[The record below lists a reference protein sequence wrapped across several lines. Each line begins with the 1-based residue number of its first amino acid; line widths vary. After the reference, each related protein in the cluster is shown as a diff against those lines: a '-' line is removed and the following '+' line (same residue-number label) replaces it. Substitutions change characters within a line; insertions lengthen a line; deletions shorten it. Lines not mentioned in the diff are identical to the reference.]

1 MTTIGVPESSEYA
14 PGFARYVSRAAAI
27 GDPLH
32 ELTAQQ
38 ARIVARLS
46 PLGEDRAGH
55 RYAADKWSIKEVVN
69 HLSDVERVF
78 AYRMLRFGR
87 GDKTPLPGFD
97 ENDYAQAA
105 QADRRTLSDLVHEWN
120 AVREATVTL
129 ARSLPDAAW
138 ANEGSMSGSTI
149 SARALL
155 YVILGHTE
163 HHLVVLADRYGVR

>member
-1 MTTIGVPESSEYA
+1 MVPPGTNEYA
-14 PGFARYVSRAAAI
+14 PAFARYISLAADIAE
-27 GDPLH
+27 PLN
-32 ELTAQQ
+32 ELAVQQ
-38 ARIVARLS
+38 ARVLARLS
-46 PLGEDRAGH
+46 PLSEDRAGH
-55 RYAADKWSIKEVVN
+55 RYASDKWSIKEVVN

-105 QADRRTLSDLVHEWN
+105 QADRRTFRDLVHEWI

-129 ARSLPDAAW
+129 VRSLPDAAW
-138 ANEGSMSGSTI
+138 ANEGTMSGSTL

>member
-14 PGFARYVSRAAAI
+14 PGFARYVSRAAGI
-27 GDPLH
+27 SDPVN

-38 ARIVARLS
+38 ARVVAQLS

-55 RYAADKWSIKEVVN
+55 RYASDKWSIKEVAN
-69 HLSDVERVF
+69 HLSDVERVL
-78 AYRMLRFGR
+78 AYRMLRIGR
-87 GDKTPLPGFD
+87 GDKTPLPGFE

-105 QADRRTLSDLVHEWN
+105 QSDRRMLSDLVHEWL

-138 ANEGSMSGSTI
+138 ANAGTMSGSTM

-155 YVILGHTE
+155 YIILGHTE
-163 HHLVVLADRYGVR
+163 HHVAVLQDRYGI